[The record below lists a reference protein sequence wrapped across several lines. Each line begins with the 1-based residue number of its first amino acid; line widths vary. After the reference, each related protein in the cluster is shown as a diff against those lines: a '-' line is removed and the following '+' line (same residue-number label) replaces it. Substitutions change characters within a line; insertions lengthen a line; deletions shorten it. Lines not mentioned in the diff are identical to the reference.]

1 MYEEEKRLIEFRDR
15 FSDLLEKYLD
25 AIYDERKFRGLLSD
39 YFPEENWLS
48 HLLMALYKAGIVE
61 EIENSK
67 SMDFE
72 SFLRFKKKLVN
83 NYRTQEQDAEWAVG
97 MWFECYG
104 DHILKKTNNVER
116 YIYRNVAINSKES
129 IELIEEIIEIS
140 KGKSCGEKPLKYLCE
155 IFEKSSRYPN
165 ALRKLYLLYPI
176 LEQYDTDDTKYS
188 RIMYI
193 YIYGKESICEYD
205 DYMDL
210 YNTLLDLKYD
220 VDYYLYGILLL
231 NGGFTDIENFCVKI
245 NKEKGYKWCS
255 YYYEEIKKRKIKNIV
270 SASKVYSIANLEFVL
285 GVAYLQGKY
294 VEKDI
299 KKAANCWKSMLKRD
313 TEEYSNKEMMGTI
326 LECIGA
332 AYIGKSVTGV
342 VQGEEYEIKLRKNL
356 RLGYEFLKKSMDCEN
371 TVSTLLLAEMYEK
384 GEYVEKDFFY
394 AVQLYKKAK
403 EGGDEEASEWIE
415 KNKTIVELLNEII
428 EISQSTEYD
437 DTLWSRIYE
446 VFIKAPQFPEALR
459 CLYLLYPVIKNYDT
473 EEYCYSRNIF
483 GLLFIKTTVCGYEDY
498 FVLFNK
504 LADLGWD
511 GDYYLY
517 GILSMGSII
526 EWDERTLELTYNLE
540 NSIKWFVHFHE
551 LIKKKD
557 ISYVCFSNAGEE
569 EVEFKL
575 GYAYIQGL
583 YLEKN
588 IKRGYQY
595 WKEILRK
602 ENNELGNLKRTGEI
616 LNLIGGMYLGKT
628 CEVRMPDGKF
638 VIKIR
643 KNGKESFKYLLRA
656 SELGNIQASLLLA
669 EMYEKG
675 NYVERDIKKAYKLYQ
690 KAAKEDNEDAKEWI
704 RKYEQK
710 KYSDLKFDGEEL
722 VDIDEDGDEDDF
734 IELDKALEDD
744 DEY

>member
-15 FSDLLEKYLD
+15 FSNLLEKYLD

-140 KGKSCGEKPLKYLCE
+140 KGKSCGENPLKYLHS
-155 IFEKSSRYPN
+155 IFKKSSRYPN
-165 ALRKLYLLYPI
+165 ALKKLYLLYPI
-176 LEQYDTDDTKYS
+176 LEQYDTDEEKYS
-188 RIMYI
+188 EWMYV

-210 YNTLLDLKYD
+210 YNALLDLKYN
-220 VDYYLYGILLL
+220 VDYYFYGALLL
-231 NGGFTDIENFCVKI
+231 NGECAEQEAFNVKL
-245 NKEKGYKWCS
+245 NKENAYKWCA
-255 YYYEEIKKRKIKNIV
+255 YYYEEIKKRKIKNIT
-270 SASKVYSIANLEFVL
+270 STIFSIANLEFAL
-285 GVAYLQGKY
+285 GAVYLQGKY
-294 VEKDI
+294 IERDV
-299 KKAANCWKSMLKRD
+299 KKATYCWKSMLKRD
-313 TEEYSNKEMMGTI
+313 IEEYSNIEDMGI
-326 LECIGA
+326 MLKCIGA
-332 AYIGKSVTGV
+332 AYIGEKVTV
-342 VQGEEYEIKLRKNL
+342 TVQGDECEIKLRKNL
-356 RLGYEFLKKSMDCEN
+356 KLGYEFLKKSVDN
-371 TVSTLLLAEMYEK
+371 GNVASIFLLAGMYEK

-403 EGGDEEASEWIE
+403 EGGDEEAFEWIE

-446 VFIKAPQFPEALR
+446 VFIKAPQFPEVLR
-459 CLYLLYPVIKNYDT
+459 CLHLLYPVIKNYDT

-483 GLLFIKTTVCGYEDY
+483 VRLFIKTTVCGYEDY

-504 LADLGWD
+504 LADLSWD

-517 GILSMGSII
+517 GILVGGSII
-526 EWDERTLELTYNLE
+526 EWDEKTLELTYSLE
-540 NSIKWFVHFHE
+540 NSIKWFAYFYE
-551 LIKKKD
+551 LIKRKN
-557 ISYVCFSNAGEE
+557 ISYVRFSNAGEE
-569 EVEFKL
+569 IVEFEL
-575 GYAYIQGL
+575 GCAYAQGL

-588 IKRGYQY
+588 TKKGYQY

-602 ENNELGNLKRTGEI
+602 ENNELGDLRRTGEI
-616 LNLIGGMYLGKT
+616 LSMIGGMYLGRT
-628 CEVRMPDGKF
+628 CKIRIPDDKIYY
-638 VIKIR
+638 IKIR